1 MSARVLVVDDIELNA
16 RYLEILLCRD
26 YYDVVHAT
34 SGPGALEILSDTS
47 IDIVLLDVM
56 MPGMDGFEVCR
67 QIKSTPGTTHV
78 PVVMVTTLGAPEDRV
93 TGLQAGADDFL
104 TKPVNEVALMARV
117 RSLVRLKHLTDEI
130 RLRAETSAELGVD
143 QGSMTISDGDALDG
157 NILIAEE
164 PGFSL
169 DLLQKTLAPDH
180 RLTVVTNGDQVA
192 ATAGD
197 GGFDLAILSFDLP
210 DTDGLALC
218 GQLRSMAR
226 TRQMPIL
233 IMVEGFQEE
242 MLIKGLDIGVNDYL
256 MRPIEP
262 NELSARVRTQ
272 IKRTRYAQRLRDSY
286 QKSIALAITDPLT
299 GLYNRRYLSSHL
311 KKEIESAGKS
321 EKPLS
326 LAMMDV
332 DFFKEVNDTHGHD
345 VGDEVLTQVADRI
358 TKNLRG
364 IDLACR
370 FGGEEFVIVMPDTEG
385 AFAYQVVDRL
395 RRQMADDP
403 FVVST
408 DEGVLHL
415 TASFGVTQL
424 GGGGD
429 NGDDMLKRAD
439 TALYEAKDN
448 GRNRVVPLLA

>member
-16 RYLEILLCRD
+16 RYLEILLRRD

-56 MPGMDGFEVCR
+56 MPEMDGFEVCR
-67 QIKSTPGTTHV
+67 QIKSTPSTTHV

-104 TKPVNEVALMARV
+104 TKPVNDVALMARV

-169 DLLQKTLAPDH
+169 ELLQKTLAPDH

-210 DTDGLALC
+210 DTDGLGLC

-233 IMVEGFQEE
+233 IMVEGFQEQI
-242 MLIKGLDIGVNDYL
+242 LIKGLDIGVNDYL

-262 NELSARVRTQ
+262 NELSARIRTQ

-286 QKSIALAITDPLT
+286 RKSIELAITDPLT

-345 VGDEVLTQVADRI
+345 VGDEVLTQIADRI

-370 FGGEEFVIVMPDTEG
+370 VGGEEFVIVMPDTEG

-408 DEGVLHL
+408 DEGILHL
-415 TASFGVTQL
+415 TASFGVTQF
-424 GGGGD
+424 GGDGD

-439 TALYEAKDN
+439 SALYEAKDN
-448 GRNRVVPLLA
+448 GRNRVVPLHA